1 MPLDL
6 KSLVTSRLGENYDLH
21 ARHLNST
28 LVSVQ
33 RIIGF
38 DQVYARAEGAYLYD
52 LDDRPYL
59 DFLSG
64 YSVYN
69 IGRNHPAVRRAIA
82 DVLEMDLPN
91 MVQMD
96 CSLLSGLLAEA
107 LTKKTAPHL
116 DAGFLLQLRRRG
128 GGRGDQI
135 CPRRDGPGWS
145 AFPERLLPRAD
156 ERRPLRNGR

>member
-6 KSLVTSRLGENYDLH
+6 KSLITARLGENYKLH
-21 ARHLNST
+21 EQHLNPT
-28 LVSVQ
+28 LVRVQ

-52 LDDRPYL
+52 LDERDYL

-64 YSVYN
+64 YSVFN
-69 IGRNHPAVRRAIA
+69 IGRNHPAVRQAIS

-96 CSLLSGLLAEA
+96 CSL
-107 LTKKTAPHL
+107 
-116 DAGFLLQLRRRG
+116 
-128 GGRGDQI
+128 
-135 CPRRDGPGWS
+135 PRRC
-145 AFPERLLPRAD
+145 
-156 ERRPLRNGR
+156 